1 MANSVAVITGA
12 AGGLGS
18 AIARRLTE
26 EFDVVVVSDVR
37 REDAE
42 RTASQINGQT
52 SGRAVPIVAD
62 VRDPESVMALYDAA
76 AAQGDLKGLVNGAG
90 IGTFTDLLDI
100 GVEMWD
106 QMFAVNTKGTFLMT
120 QEFVRR
126 AAAPAAI
133 VNISSIGARTGGEPL
148 AHYGASKAAVEAFSH
163 SVARRCARQGIR
175 SNTIMPGLIYT
186 DMWRS
191 TIAFLRTADP
201 SMEGIDDETAF
212 AGFVEQTI
220 PMGRPQEPED
230 IAEAA
235 AFLISDRARNITGQ
249 TLGVDGG
256 AILT

>member
-18 AIARRLTE
+18 TIARRLTE
-26 EFDVVVVSDVR
+26 EFDVVVVTDIR
-37 REDAE
+37 QEDAE
-42 RTASQINGQT
+42 RTASQINEQT
-52 SGRAVPIVAD
+52 SVRAVPIVAD
-62 VRDPESVMALYDAA
+62 VQDPDSVRDLYEAA
-76 AAQGDLKGLVNGAG
+76 AGYGELKGLVNGAG
-90 IGTFTDLLDI
+90 IGAFTDLLDI
-100 GVEMWD
+100 DVELWD
-106 QMFAVNTKGTFLMT
+106 RMFAVNTKGTFLMT
-120 QEFVRR
+120 QEFVRC

-133 VNISSIGARTGGEPL
+133 VNISSIGARTGGVPL

-191 TIAFLRTADP
+191 TIAFLRTTDP
-201 SMEGIDDETAF
+201 SMEDIDDETAF
-212 AGFVEQTI
+212 TGFVEQTI
-220 PMGRPQEPED
+220 PMGRAQEPED

-235 AFLISDRARNITGQ
+235 AFLISDRAKNITGQ